1 MFPLWI
7 FYLEQLQTAFLV
19 QAQQLIQ
26 VFINQVHPKLE
37 DVINNMLVKFA
48 ENSSVLLDI
57 LIHIEEFTQ
66 VSYKFLAAWIPIDI
80 MTRKLNYVLGEKPY
94 TCPICGKKFAQRP
107 GYTYH
112 IRTHT
117 GKIIRQT
124 FNDLIFYDWKRVCV

>member
-1 MFPLWI
+1 MLQESQAFWLIKLQFAFPLSI

-66 VSYKFLAAWIPIDI
+66 VSYKFLAA
-80 MTRKLNYVLGEKPY
+80 
-94 TCPICGKKFAQRP
+94 
-107 GYTYH
+107 
-112 IRTHT
+112 
-117 GKIIRQT
+117 
-124 FNDLIFYDWKRVCV
+124 